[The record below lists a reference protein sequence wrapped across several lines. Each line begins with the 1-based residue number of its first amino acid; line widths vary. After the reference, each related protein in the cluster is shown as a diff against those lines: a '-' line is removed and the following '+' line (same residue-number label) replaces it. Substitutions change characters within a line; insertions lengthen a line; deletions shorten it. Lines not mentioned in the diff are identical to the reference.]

1 VSAPEGD
8 GLGVK
13 NIQWGG
19 GLKPPPFLQLK
30 QKRGYMTEILS
41 AEGLSKHFGGL
52 IAVNKVYF
60 SIKQD
65 EVTGI
70 IGPNGSGKTT
80 LFNLLSG
87 FFPPT
92 EGRITLFGDDITHIP
107 PHERVMKGMV
117 RTFQLVSVFN
127 SMVVWENLVLSVIRF
142 REKYATLRKFFFSS
156 TKNEEIWENC
166 VNAMKLVG
174 LESKAMSLTSELSYG
189 SKRMLEIGIALSLN
203 PKLLLLDEPLSGLGD
218 VEISE
223 VLDLLNRIK
232 KTLTLVIIE
241 HKLSKIVNLV
251 DRLCVMNEGNFIC
264 EGEPDHVLC
273 DPSVREC
280 YWGKSEMNQRIT

>member
-1 VSAPEGD
+1 MDMSV
-8 GLGVK
+8 
-13 NIQWGG
+13 
-19 GLKPPPFLQLK
+19 
-30 QKRGYMTEILS
+30 ILT

-52 IAVNKVYF
+52 IAVNKVNF
-60 SIKQD
+60 SIKKD

-92 EGRITLFGDDITHIP
+92 AGRILFFGEDITHVP
-107 PHERVMKGMV
+107 PYQRVMKGMV

-127 SMVVWENLVLSVIRF
+127 SMTVWENMVLSSIRF
-142 REKYATLRKFFFSS
+142 KEKYISPRKFFFSS
-156 TKNEEIWENC
+156 TKNEEIQENC
-166 VNAMKLVG
+166 LEALKLVW
-174 LESKAMSLTSELSYG
+174 LENKTMILTSELSYG
-189 SKRMLEIGIALSLN
+189 LKRRLEIGIALSLN
-203 PKLLLLDEPLSGLGD
+203 PKLLLLDEPLAGLSD
-218 VEISE
+218 IEISE
-223 VLDLLNRIK
+223 ILDLLHRIK
-232 KTLTLVIIE
+232 KNFTLVIIE

-264 EGEPDHVLC
+264 EGDPNTVLC

-280 YWGKSEMNQRIT
+280 YWGKGEMNQPIT

>member
-1 VSAPEGD
+1 MS
-8 GLGVK
+8 
-13 NIQWGG
+13 
-19 GLKPPPFLQLK
+19 
-30 QKRGYMTEILS
+30 EILV

-52 IAVNKVYF
+52 IAVNKVKF
-60 SIKQD
+60 SIKKG
-65 EVTGI
+65 EVSGI

-80 LFNLLSG
+80 FFNLLSG

-92 EGRITLFGDDITHIP
+92 EGRIFFFGEDITTIP
-107 PHERVMKGMV
+107 PYQRVMKGMV

-127 SMVVWENLVLSVIRF
+127 SMTVWENMVLSSIRF
-142 REKYATLRKFFFSS
+142 KEKHTSPRKFFFSS
-156 TKNEEIWENC
+156 TRNEDIQENC
-166 VNAMKLVG
+166 LKSLKLVG
-174 LESKAMSLTSELSYG
+174 LESKAMTLTSELSYG

-223 VLDLLNRIK
+223 VLDLLQRIK
-232 KTLTLVIIE
+232 NDLTLVIIE
-241 HKLSKIVNLV
+241 HKLSKVVNLV
-251 DRLCVMNEGNFIC
+251 NRLCVMNEGNFIC
-264 EGEPDHVLC
+264 EGDPDHVLC

>member
-1 VSAPEGD
+1 M
-8 GLGVK
+8 
-13 NIQWGG
+13 I
-19 GLKPPPFLQLK
+19 
-30 QKRGYMTEILS
+30 EILS
-41 AEGLSKHFGGL
+41 AAGLSKRFGGL
-52 IAVNKVYF
+52 IAVNKVNF
-60 SIKQD
+60 LITKD
-65 EVTGI
+65 EVTGV

-92 EGRITLFGDDITHIP
+92 EGRITFLGDDITHTP

-127 SMVVWENLVLSVIRF
+127 SMTVWENLILSSIRF
-142 REKYATLRKFFFSS
+142 KESYTTARKFFLSS
-156 TKNEEIWENC
+156 TRDEGIWENC
-166 VNAMKLVG
+166 INALKLVG
-174 LESKAMSLTSELSYG
+174 LESKAMTLTSELSYG

-203 PKLLLLDEPLSGLGD
+203 PRLLLLDEPLSGLSD

-223 VLDLLNRIK
+223 VLDLLRRIK
-232 KTLTLVIIE
+232 KDFTLVIIE
-241 HKLSKIVNLV
+241 HKLSKIVSLV
-251 DRLCVMNEGNFIC
+251 DRLCVMNEGSFIC

-280 YWGKSEMNQRIT
+280 YWGKGERDQAFS

>member
-1 VSAPEGD
+1 
-8 GLGVK
+8 
-13 NIQWGG
+13 
-19 GLKPPPFLQLK
+19 
-30 QKRGYMTEILS
+30 MTEILS
-41 AEGLSKHFGGL
+41 SEGLSKHFGGL
-52 IAVNKVYF
+52 IAVN
-60 SIKQD
+60 
-65 EVTGI
+65 EVNFHVSGNEAVGI

-92 EGRITLFGDDITHIP
+92 EGCIFFFGDDITHMP

-127 SMVVWENLVLSVIRF
+127 SMTVWENMVLSSIRF
-142 REKYATLRKFFFSS
+142 KEKHTTPRKFFFSS

-166 VNAMKLVG
+166 VKALKLVG
-174 LESKAMSLTSELSYG
+174 LESKTMSLTSELSYG
-189 SKRMLEIGIALSLN
+189 SKRLLEIGIALSLN

-223 VLDLLNRIK
+223 VLDLLHRIK
-232 KTLTLVIIE
+232 KDLTLVIIE
-241 HKLSKIVNLV
+241 HKLSKIINLV

-280 YWGKSEMNQRIT
+280 YWGKREMNQPIT

>member
-1 VSAPEGD
+1 MS
-8 GLGVK
+8 
-13 NIQWGG
+13 
-19 GLKPPPFLQLK
+19 
-30 QKRGYMTEILS
+30 EILA

-52 IAVNKVYF
+52 IAVNKVKF
-60 SIKQD
+60 SIKKD

-92 EGRITLFGDDITHIP
+92 EGRITFFGDDITHIP
-107 PHERVMKGMV
+107 PYQRVMKGMV

-127 SMVVWENLVLSVIRF
+127 SMTVWENLILSGIRF
-142 REKYATLRKFFFSS
+142 REKQTTPLKFFFSS
-156 TKNEEIWENC
+156 TKNEEIWERC
-166 VNAMKLVG
+166 FMTLKLVG
-174 LESKAMSLTSELSYG
+174 LEEKAMTLTSELSYG

-223 VLDLLNRIK
+223 VLDLLQRIK
-232 KTLTLVIIE
+232 NDLTLVIIE
-241 HKLSKIVNLV
+241 HKLSKVVNLV
-251 DRLCVMNEGNFIC
+251 NRLCVMNEGNFIC
-264 EGEPDHVLC
+264 EGDPDHVLC

>member
-1 VSAPEGD
+1 MS
-8 GLGVK
+8 
-13 NIQWGG
+13 
-19 GLKPPPFLQLK
+19 
-30 QKRGYMTEILS
+30 EILA

-52 IAVNKVYF
+52 IAVNKVNF
-60 SIKQD
+60 SIKKD

-92 EGRITLFGDDITHIP
+92 EGRITFLGDNITHIP
-107 PHERVMKGMV
+107 PHERVIKGMV

-127 SMVVWENLVLSVIRF
+127 SMTVWENLILSGIRF
-142 REKYATLRKFFFSS
+142 REKYTTPRKFFFSS

-166 VNAMKLVG
+166 VKALKLVG
-174 LESKAMSLTSELSYG
+174 IESKTMSLTSELSYG
-189 SKRMLEIGIALSLN
+189 SKRLLEIGIALSLN

-223 VLDLLNRIK
+223 IIDLLQRIK
-232 KTLTLVIIE
+232 KNLTLVIIE

-264 EGEPDHVLC
+264 EGDPDHVLC

>member
-1 VSAPEGD
+1 
-8 GLGVK
+8 
-13 NIQWGG
+13 
-19 GLKPPPFLQLK
+19 
-30 QKRGYMTEILS
+30 MTEILS

-92 EGRITLFGDDITHIP
+92 EGRITLFGNDITHIP
-107 PHERVMKGMV
+107 PHKRVMEGMV

-127 SMVVWENLVLSVIRF
+127 SMTVWENLVLSVIRF
-142 REKYATLRKFFFSS
+142 REKHTTLRKFFFSS

-174 LESKAMSLTSELSYG
+174 LESKAMRLTSELSYG
-189 SKRMLEIGIALSLN
+189 SKRLLEIGIALSLN

-232 KTLTLVIIE
+232 KNLTLVIIE

-264 EGEPDHVLC
+264 EGEPDHVLY

-280 YWGKSEMNQRIT
+280 YWGKSEMNQRTT

>member
-1 VSAPEGD
+1 MS
-8 GLGVK
+8 
-13 NIQWGG
+13 
-19 GLKPPPFLQLK
+19 
-30 QKRGYMTEILS
+30 EILS

-52 IAVNKVYF
+52 IAVNKVKF
-60 SIKQD
+60 SIKRG

-92 EGRITLFGDDITHIP
+92 EGRIFFFGEDITHIP
-107 PHERVMKGMV
+107 PYQRVMKGMV

-127 SMVVWENLVLSVIRF
+127 SMTVWENLVLSSIRF
-142 REKYATLRKFFFSS
+142 KEKHTSARRFFFSS
-156 TKNEEIWENC
+156 TKNEEIQENC
-166 VNAMKLVG
+166 LEALRLVG
-174 LESKAMSLTSELSYG
+174 LENHALTLTSELSYG
-189 SKRMLEIGIALSLN
+189 SKRLLEIGIALSLN
-203 PKLLLLDEPLSGLGD
+203 PKLLLLDEPLSGLSD
-218 VEISE
+218 IEIAE

-232 KTLTLVIIE
+232 NDLTLVIIE

-264 EGEPDHVLC
+264 EGEPDNVLS

-280 YWGKSEMNQRIT
+280 YWGKGEMDQSIT

>member
-1 VSAPEGD
+1 LNRVFPSSLENEESSDISHQSGRK
-8 GLGVK
+8 GVD
-13 NIQWGG
+13 
-19 GLKPPPFLQLK
+19 
-30 QKRGYMTEILS
+30 MSEILA

-52 IAVNKVYF
+52 IAVNKVNF
-60 SIKQD
+60 LIKKD

-92 EGRITLFGDDITHIP
+92 EGRITFLGDEITHVP
-107 PHERVMKGMV
+107 PYQRVMKGMV

-127 SMVVWENLVLSVIRF
+127 SMTVWENMVLSSIRF
-142 REKYATLRKFFFSS
+142 KEKHTSPRKFFFSS
-156 TKNEEIWENC
+156 TKNEEIQENC
-166 VNAMKLVG
+166 LEALNLVR
-174 LESKAMSLTSELSYG
+174 LESKAVALTSELSYG
-189 SKRMLEIGIALSLN
+189 LKRRLEIGIALSLN
-203 PKLLLLDEPLSGLGD
+203 PKLLLLDEPLAGLSD
-218 VEISE
+218 IEISE
-223 VLDLLNRIK
+223 VLDLLHRIK
-232 KTLTLVIIE
+232 KNFTLVIIE

-264 EGEPDHVLC
+264 EGDPNNVLC

-280 YWGKSEMNQRIT
+280 YWGKGEMNQPIT